1 MNICLQRSF
10 RKGEGRVHRLNQW
23 LTLTVLAIAAL
34 TMGASQL
41 MAADQIPFIYSPLS
55 PGHVAPGAKTFTLT
69 VYGTGFVSGATV
81 YWNGAS
87 LTTTF
92 KSSSELTA
100 SVPAANVATAGT
112 AAVTVQNP
120 GTIASNRAYFEIQKN
135 NYTTAYGSVNYATDL
150 TPQDVASADFNK
162 DGNLDLAVATGNNS
176 VSVLLGNGTGSFP
189 THVQY
194 AVPGNPVAIIVGDF
208 NGDGIPDIATAD
220 QFTSQVSILLGNGDG
235 TFQAH
240 VEYATGPGPVALA
253 TGDFNGDGVLDLAVV
268 DGNSGQVSILL
279 GNGNG
284 TFQTHVDYSVGTTPV
299 GVAIADYNADG
310 KLDLAVANNGTNTV
324 SILLGNGNGTF
335 QTQVT
340 YATGENPTGIA
351 AGNFTK
357 TDTQDLAVVTSN
369 KYVDVLLGNGNG
381 TFQNYVTYG
390 IGADAFV
397 IALGDVNSDG
407 IVDIVTGNY
416 NDNTVSALVGNGNGT
431 FKSEAV
437 FPSAVTPAGLALGD
451 FNNDG
456 RLDIAV
462 AATNANSV
470 GVLLDGNLVLSP
482 GDVGFGSQTSGDKS
496 AAKTVVLTNQGTTA
510 YTMGTMSTI
519 GTDPGDFTQ
528 TNNCPAAGATLAA
541 GKTCTY
547 TNYFTPTACEIAN
560 AQLLIT
566 NGSSFVGYQE
576 QGTGNIPIMLT
587 PRTIEFN
594 TYTLIG
600 TSSNPKTATFTN
612 ESGVNIVFSLID
624 LEGVNQTEFSMEA
637 PSTGTYCGT
646 GGLTLAPG
654 ASCETNIVF
663 TPTESGD
670 ASVTLVYYGNFC
682 TQKQGAL
689 ITAEATAVKV
699 TPASLSFGTVTI
711 GQDATKTVTFQN
723 TGSTA
728 LAITSANIIN
738 GTAPVPFSILSNTC
752 GFVQGSGGSVPANSS
767 CTFTLEYD
775 PTVAGTQTAT
785 FSIGDPDPT
794 GPQQVSLTGTAT
806 TASVKRQ

>member
-1 MNICLQRSF
+1 
-10 RKGEGRVHRLNQW
+10 
-23 LTLTVLAIAAL
+23 
-34 TMGASQL
+34 
-41 MAADQIPFIYSPLS
+41 
-55 PGHVAPGAKTFTLT
+55 
-69 VYGTGFVSGATV
+69 
-81 YWNGAS
+81 
-87 LTTTF
+87 
-92 KSSSELTA
+92 
-100 SVPAANVATAGT
+100 VAT
-112 AAVTVQNP
+112 
-120 GTIASNRAYFEIQKN
+120 
-135 NYTTAYGSVNYATDL
+135 
-150 TPQDVASADFNK
+150 ADFNK

-220 QFTSQVSILLGNGDG
+220 QFTSEVSILIGNGDG

-253 TGDFNGDGVLDLAVV
+253 TGDFKGNGILDLAVV

-335 QTQVT
+335 EAQVT

-351 AGNFTK
+351 TGNFTK

-369 KYVDVLLGNGNG
+369 KYVDVLLGNGDG
-381 TFQNYVTYG
+381 TFQNYATYG

-407 IVDIVTGNY
+407 ILDIVTGNY

-437 FPSAVTPAGLALGD
+437 FPSVDTPAGLAIGD

-456 RLDIAV
+456 RIDVAV
-462 AATNANSV
+462 AGTTVNSV
-470 GVLLDGNLVLSP
+470 GVLLDSSLVLSP
-482 GDVGFGSQTSGDKS
+482 GAVGFGTVTSGDKS
-496 AAKTVVLTNQGTTA
+496 AAKTAVLTNQGTTA
-510 YTMGTMSTI
+510 YTMGTISTV
-519 GTDPGDFTQ
+519 GMYTGDFTQ
-528 TNNCPAAGATLAA
+528 TNNCPAVGGTLAA
-541 GKTCTY
+541 GKTCTF
-547 TNYFTPTACEIAN
+547 TNYFTATACENAN

-566 NGSSFVGYQE
+566 NGSSAVGYQE
-576 QGTGNIPIMLT
+576 TGEGNIPIMLT
-587 PRTIEFN
+587 PRDVEFN

-600 TSSNPKTATFTN
+600 ATSATKDTTFTN
-612 ESGVNIVFSLID
+612 ESGVDIVFSSIILN
-624 LEGVNQTEFSMEA
+624 GVNQTEFNIVA
-637 PSTGTYCGT
+637 PLSGTNCQT
-646 GGLTLAPG
+646 LANNTLAPG
-654 ASCETNIVF
+654 ASCQTGINF
-663 TPTESGD
+663 TPTESGT
-670 ASVTLVYYGNFC
+670 ASVTEIFYGNNC
-682 TQKQGAL
+682 SSPQGAL
-689 ITAEATAVKV
+689 IQAEATAVSV
-699 TPASLSFGTVTI
+699 TPASINFGTVTI
-711 GQDATKTVTFQN
+711 GQTATKNVTFQN
-723 TGSTA
+723 AGSTA
-728 LAITSANIIN
+728 MQITSATFA
-738 GTAPVPFSILSNTC
+738 GTSPVFSIQSNTC
-752 GFVQGSGGSVPANSS
+752 GFVAGSGGSVPANSS

-775 PTVAGTQTAT
+775 PTAAGTQTAT

-806 TASVKRQ
+806 N